1 MYLSSCLYHDTVNT
15 VNDFLC
21 NVLKYCQAFVLIFL
35 QNPSSFSLH
44 SKRQFYRSVSS
55 SCHVSQCIC
64 FGPDVI
70 FFQCLNNTSGLVA
83 RHVSYAF
90 LAHLS
95 QRLMGELIV
104 YQSLR
109 SPSIGPSTFSNISAL
124 KPLGQLSSKF
134 IWRLLKIV

>member
-1 MYLSSCLYHDTVNT
+1 MYLSSCFHRDSVNT

-21 NVLKYCQAFVLIFL
+21 NVLEYCQAFVLIFL

-44 SKRQFYRSVSS
+44 SNWQFYRSVSS
-55 SCHVSQCIC
+55 SCHVSPCIL

-70 FFQCLNNTSGLVA
+70 FFNALIIPLWYGCMSCV
-83 RHVSYAF
+83 VCI

-95 QRLMGELIV
+95 QRLMGKLKV

-109 SPSIGPSTFSNISAL
+109 SPSIRLSTFSNIF
-124 KPLGQLSSKF
+124 SSETTRSIK
-134 IWRLLKIV
+134 LKIHMETLSNC